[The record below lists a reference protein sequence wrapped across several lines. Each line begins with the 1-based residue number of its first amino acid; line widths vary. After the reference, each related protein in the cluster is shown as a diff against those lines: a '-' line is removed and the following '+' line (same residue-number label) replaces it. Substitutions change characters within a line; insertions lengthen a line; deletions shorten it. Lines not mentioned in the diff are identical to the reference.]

1 MATVSAGF
9 SVSRILASGLLK
21 QGQKEDQPMP
31 VKTTML
37 ELVTALSEEADSVD
51 EVIATATWMLRSG
64 SVELCGSF
72 RDQPLADILAAA

>member
-1 MATVSAGF
+1 
-9 SVSRILASGLLK
+9 
-21 QGQKEDQPMP
+21 MP

-37 ELVTALSEEADSVD
+37 ELVTALSEEADSID
-51 EVIATATWMLRSG
+51 EVIATATWMLQNG